1 MKNTSLALLFLF
13 IVNITF
19 SQEEEKKSSFKI
31 SSFNISLGTSQASIS
46 SSKTDYNNLKGMVDN
61 PELFVNPDDF
71 SDNYYYNEMGGGFS
85 TKIQIGINPYCKKL
99 GAINQKREIR
109 MGIGINSGNRSSF
122 SFQETESTLADT
134 YYSVNGNPN
143 IYQEQLNTEEY
154 SYSEQYTELNF
165 SLSYLFKTDIKKR
178 VHFYTGFGVEYGF
191 TLLSFVDIY
200 HYESSTSNFYTSTN
214 YNNQTLINQYSNG
227 IIFTSQSDRTNIS
240 SPTHFIR
247 AQIPIGIN
255 LRFSN
260 NHSFFKHLNIY
271 SELNPGIEIQMAPNN
286 FTYTNPYLG
295 VVVAG
300 LSYKF

>member
-31 SSFNISLGTSQASIS
+31 SSFNISLGTSQALLS
-46 SSKTDYNNLKGMVDN
+46 STKTDYFKLKGMVEN
-61 PELFVNPDDF
+61 PELFVDPDDF

-99 GAINQKREIR
+99 GAINQNREIR
-109 MGIGINSGNRSSF
+109 MGIGINSGNRRSF
-122 SFQETESTLADT
+122 SFYETETMVVDT
-134 YYSVNGNPN
+134 FYSVNGNPS
-143 IYQEQLNTEEY
+143 IYQEQVNTEEY

-165 SLSYLFKTDIKKR
+165 SLSYLFKTDIKKL

-191 TLLSFVDIY
+191 TLQSSVDIY
-200 HYESSTSNFYTSTN
+200 HNESSISNYYTSTN
-214 YNNQTLINQYSNG
+214 YNNHTYIGQCSNDME
-227 IIFTSQSDRTNIS
+227 FTGQSDRTNIS
-240 SPTHFIR
+240 STTHFIR

-260 NHSFFKHLNIY
+260 HHTFFKHLNIY
-271 SELNPGIEIQMAPNN
+271 SELNPGIEIQIAPNN

>member
-1 MKNTSLALLFLF
+1 MKNTSFSLLFLF
-13 IVNITF
+13 IVSLAF
-19 SQEEEKKSSFKI
+19 SQEEDKKSFAI
-31 SSFNISLGTSQASIS
+31 SSFNMSFGTTNASLS
-46 SSKTDYNNLKGMVDN
+46 SSRTDYNNLKGMVDN

-71 SDNYYYNEMGGGFS
+71 SNNYYYNEMGGGFS
-85 TKIQIGINPYCKKL
+85 TKIQLGINPFCKKL
-99 GAINQKREIR
+99 GTINQNREIR
-109 MGIGINSGNRSSF
+109 IGVGINSGNRRSF
-122 SFQETESTLADT
+122 SFYESENMVVDT
-134 YYSVNGNPN
+134 FYSVNGNPN
-143 IYQEQLNTEEY
+143 IYQEQVNTEEY

-165 SLSYLFKTDIKKR
+165 NLSYLFKTDIKKL
-178 VHFYTGFGVEYGF
+178 VHFYTGFGIEYGF
-191 TLLSFVDIY
+191 TLQSFVDIY
-200 HYESSTSNFYTSTN
+200 HNESSMKNYYTSTN
-214 YNNQTLINQYSNG
+214 DNNQSYIGQCSNNME
-227 IIFTSQSDRTNIS
+227 FTGQSDRTNIS